1 MVLMM
6 MTGRVLLVCALCVLW
21 CGAGS
26 LAEEG
31 PGGTP
36 PDASSSGVGERL
48 QESSLLLQEGLQK
61 SVSEGP
67 EVKDTTG
74 GPDKEILLKEEEDE
88 DEEITPSEEIPPSS
102 PTPPGGGGV
111 PQAADGKLKK
121 VNEGGPKPENQRP
134 VEAGKHQSE
143 KETIDAGEAE
153 VNKQNEGSGLQLQD
167 NPNPVQEEDTKN
179 GEGHQLTQ
187 EKEQQ
192 TNVEATIQ
200 PRNPAGDHSSGQHEG
215 NDGSNEEKEGEEK
228 DDDNTSEGMPA
239 GGQEK
244 RNSTSGPEGAP
255 NKMNT
260 EGSQTPGD
268 SDGSTA
274 VSHTTS
280 PLLLLLV
287 VVACAAAAAVVAA

>member
-1 MVLMM
+1 MRVGVIWCSSLFCFYCAKFIGVCLLVFCFYIFVFFLLFTCCGVLCVTALFTLPLILFASWCVRRDAAMCYCTVAGRGCECVLSLLLLFHCDEGTLFCAEGCTQVTGVMVAMM

-102 PTPPGGGGV
+102 QTPPGGGGV

-121 VNEGGPKPENQRP
+121 VNEGGPKPENQHP
-134 VEAGKHQSE
+134 VEGGTQNKSE
-143 KETIDAGEAE
+143 KETVDAGEAE
-153 VNKQNEGSGLQLQD
+153 LTKQNEGIG
-167 NPNPVQEEDTKN
+167 VQ
-179 GEGHQLTQ
+179 
-187 EKEQQ
+187 
-192 TNVEATIQ
+192 
-200 PRNPAGDHSSGQHEG
+200 P
-215 NDGSNEEKEGEEK
+215 
-228 DDDNTSEGMPA
+228 
-239 GGQEK
+239 
-244 RNSTSGPEGAP
+244 
-255 NKMNT
+255 
-260 EGSQTPGD
+260 
-268 SDGSTA
+268 
-274 VSHTTS
+274 
-280 PLLLLLV
+280 
-287 VVACAAAAAVVAA
+287 